1 LTYSSFVRGLA
12 FCEDP
17 VPWFYLPYFWSS
29 MSNLITCNSVSK
41 SFGAQALF
49 QNISLM
55 VNNGDKIGV
64 IGPNG
69 SGKSTLLKIICGIEE
84 PDGGQLV
91 RQKFARLSYLAQDD
105 VFDEAK
111 SIRDNLMVAL
121 ADEDIE
127 DTEKYYRIDMVLS
140 RAEFP
145 DDDVVVKSLSGG
157 WRKRLSICRAM
168 LVAPDVLVMDEPTN
182 HLDIE
187 GIIWLEKM
195 LTGSVGP
202 SAFLLVSHDRH
213 FLENCSSR
221 IVELSAVYPEG
232 TFQVQGSYS
241 QFLEKRDEFLMGQL
255 EEEERLANKAR
266 REVEWLRRGPKARST
281 KAKYRIDE
289 AHKLTGELA
298 EVKARNRSLS
308 NVQIDFEATG
318 RKTKKLLEVIG
329 ISKQYGDRTL
339 FSNLDIILSPGS
351 RLGLLGRNGCGKS
364 TLMKIIAGVADKS
377 GVVPDSGSVKA
388 ADKIKIVSFDQNRET
403 IDPTLTL
410 RRALAPDGDSVMYNG
425 RSLHVVS
432 WGKRFL
438 FRPDQLETPVG
449 QLSGGEQARI
459 LIAGLMRQPADVL
472 LLDEPTNDLD
482 IASLDVLEASLL
494 DFPGALVLV
503 THDRYLLDRV
513 CHRLLGF
520 GGKTGVTYY
529 ADYGQWLS
537 DLPEAEKPQE
547 SRKQQNAKAEKKSGQ
562 KNSKGRLSYMDQREY
577 DQIEEVIAAEESR
590 VELLQNKMELPEI
603 VSSPGEL
610 AQCWQELESAQ
621 AEVERLY
628 HRWDELEGKKNG

>member
-1 LTYSSFVRGLA
+1 
-12 FCEDP
+12 
-17 VPWFYLPYFWSS
+17 
-29 MSNLITCNSVSK
+29 MSNLITCKSIAK

-49 QNISLM
+49 QNINLM
-55 VNNGDKIGV
+55 VSDGDRIGV

-69 SGKSTLLKIICGIEE
+69 SGKSTLLKIICGLEE
-84 PDGGQLV
+84 PDGGQLLC
-91 RQKFARLSYLAQDD
+91 RKFVRLSYLAQEDL
-105 VFDEAK
+105 FDEEH
-111 SIRDNLMVAL
+111 SVSQNLMAAL
-121 ADEDIE
+121 RDEDIE
-127 DTEKYYRIDMVLS
+127 ETEKYYRIDTLLS

-145 DDDVVVKSLSGG
+145 DSDVPVKNLSGG

-187 GIIWLEKM
+187 GILWLEKM
-195 LTGSVGP
+195 LTGNAGP

-213 FLENCSSR
+213 FLENCSNR

-241 QFLEKRDEFLMGQL
+241 EFLEKREEFLVGQM

-266 REVEWLRRGPKARST
+266 REIEWLRRGPKARST

-289 AHKLTGELA
+289 AYKLTGELA

-318 RKTKKLLEVIG
+318 RKTKKLLEAQG
-329 ISKQYGDRTL
+329 IAKAFGDRTL
-339 FSNLDIILSPGS
+339 FSDLDIVLSPGS

-364 TLMKIIAGVADKS
+364 TLMKILAGAADAV
-377 GVVPDSGSVKA
+377 GEVPDAGTIKA
-388 ADKIKIVSFDQNRET
+388 VDKIRIVSFDQNRAT

-410 RRALAPDGDSVMYNG
+410 RRALAPEGDAVMYNG

-432 WGKRFL
+432 WAKKFL

-459 LIAGLMRQPADVL
+459 LIAGLMRQPADIL

-503 THDRYLLDRV
+503 SHDRYLLDRV
-513 CHRLLGF
+513 CQRLLGF
-520 GGKTGVTYY
+520 GGKSGVIYY
-529 ADYGQWLS
+529 ADYEQWLA
-537 DLPEAEKPQE
+537 DLPEAGKAEESTKKGSVKGGQE
-547 SRKQQNAKAEKKSGQ
+547 PAEKK
-562 KNSKGRLSYMDQREY
+562 NNGRLSYMDQREY
-577 DQIEEVIAAEESR
+577 DQIEEIIAVEEER
-590 VELLQNKMELPEI
+590 VELLQKKMELPEI
-603 VSSPGEL
+603 VSNPDGL
-610 AQCWQELESAQ
+610 AQCWQELEATQ
-621 AEVERLY
+621 AKVEQLY
-628 HRWDELEGKKNG
+628 NRWDELEGKKSG